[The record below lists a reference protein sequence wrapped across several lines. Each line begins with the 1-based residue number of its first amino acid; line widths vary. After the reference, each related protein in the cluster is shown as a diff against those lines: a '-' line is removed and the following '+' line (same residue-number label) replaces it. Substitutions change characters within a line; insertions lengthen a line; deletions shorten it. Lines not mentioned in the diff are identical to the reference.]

1 MVIPIV
7 DFKVFYFQTLFR
19 DGSHGSEEAW
29 RIHNQEVAGSNQV
42 GGDMFSDQK
51 HILRGRG
58 QLDCGRRILKCER
71 RDEMYKIEIIL
82 FSISILFV
90 YNSYSIDSK

>member
-1 MVIPIV
+1 MV
-7 DFKVFYFQTLFR
+7 FHR
-19 DGSHGSEEAW
+19 AGSRGLEGA
-29 RIHNQEVAGSNQV
+29 RQIHNQEVAGSNQV

-58 QLDCGRRILKCER
+58 QLDCGRRILKWEK
-71 RDEMYKIEIIL
+71 RDEMYKIEFII

-90 YNSYSIDSK
+90 EESSDTKLLKE